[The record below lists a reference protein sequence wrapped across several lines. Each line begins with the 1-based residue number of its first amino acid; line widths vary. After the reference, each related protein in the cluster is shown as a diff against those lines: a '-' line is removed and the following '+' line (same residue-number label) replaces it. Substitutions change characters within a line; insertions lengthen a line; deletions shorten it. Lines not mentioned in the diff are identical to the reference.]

1 MQAVAFLEKET
12 KALRKKMKRQEIA
25 NRAAE
30 KELAEISLEQQVLR
44 ELRAKQT
51 QKPGP
56 GELQTM
62 SQASAATSV
71 TDLTT
76 SVSSSTPA
84 VYAKSQPALAVNWAS
99 VMEKSQARISC
110 LCSNCDFSVLVK
122 FSFHAFSAH
131 VLCETVTAF
140 GLLFSQYSPCFANET
155 K

>member
-1 MQAVAFLEKET
+1 MQFVAFLEKET

-56 GELQTM
+56 GELQTT
-62 SQASAATSV
+62 SQASTATSV

-76 SVSSSTPA
+76 PVSSAMPA
-84 VYAKSQPALAVNWAS
+84 IYAKSQPALAVNWAS
-99 VMEKSQARISC
+99 VTEQSQARICC
-110 LCSNCDFSVLVK
+110 LYSNYDVSVLVK
-122 FSFHAFSAH
+122 
-131 VLCETVTAF
+131 L
-140 GLLFSQYSPCFANET
+140 
-155 K
+155 